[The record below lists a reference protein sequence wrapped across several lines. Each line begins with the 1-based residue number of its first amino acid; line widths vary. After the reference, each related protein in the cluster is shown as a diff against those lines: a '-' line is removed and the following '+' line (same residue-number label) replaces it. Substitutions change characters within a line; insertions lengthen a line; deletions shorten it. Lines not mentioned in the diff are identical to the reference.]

1 MLAALAVP
9 SRLAILS
16 LLLSVGPRTATECAE
31 VVGATASNCS
41 WHLRELARLGLVERS
56 DDDTGDARKRPW
68 RATITGIDLDAG
80 GGPADDL
87 TRAAVRSAWFA
98 DTDARFDDY
107 LRHESD
113 LAEPWREAAV
123 ISDYAVLLTADELAD
138 LGARIDAI
146 VRPYVRAT
154 RADAPAGSAVA
165 SISVRGVVDP
175 RFVDPGSV
183 DAGSSGRRARNA
195 DATGPRAGENDA
207 AEARRPQPRPADARS
222 TDPRPADP
230 QTGPPRTPDLP
241 SPDSAT

>member
-56 DDDTGDARKRPW
+56 DDDSGDARKRPW

-80 GGPADDL
+80 GGPADEL

-113 LAEPWREAAV
+113 LPEPWREAAV

-175 RFVDPGSV
+175 RFVD
-183 DAGSSGRRARNA
+183 AGAM
-195 DATGPRAGENDA
+195 GPRARDNDA
-207 AEARRPQPRPADARS
+207 AGPGPTDTDA
-222 TDPRPADP
+222 AAP

-241 SPDSAT
+241 SPDGAT

>member
-56 DDDTGDARKRPW
+56 DDDSGDARKRPW
-68 RATITGIDLDAG
+68 RATVTGIDLDAG
-80 GGPADDL
+80 GGPADEL

-107 LRHESD
+107 LRHESE
-113 LAEPWREAAV
+113 LPEPWREAAV

-175 RFVDPGSV
+175 RFVDAGSV
-183 DAGSSGRRARNA
+183 GRRARNA
-195 DATGPRAGENDA
+195 DAMGPRARDTDA
-207 AEARRPQPRPADARS
+207 
-222 TDPRPADP
+222 ADP

-241 SPDSAT
+241 SPDGAT

>member
-56 DDDTGDARKRPW
+56 DDDSGDARKRPW

-113 LAEPWREAAV
+113 LPAPWREAAV

-175 RFVDPGSV
+175 RFVGP
-183 DAGSSGRRARNA
+183 GSSGRRARNA
-195 DATGPRAGENDA
+195 DTMGPRARDTDA
-207 AEARRPQPRPADARS
+207 
-222 TDPRPADP
+222 ADP

-241 SPDSAT
+241 SPDGAT

>member
-56 DDDTGDARKRPW
+56 DDDSGDARKRPW

-107 LRHESD
+107 LRHESE

-195 DATGPRAGENDA
+195 DATGPRARDTDA
-207 AEARRPQPRPADARS
+207 TGPGPTDARPAA
-222 TDPRPADP
+222 P

-241 SPDSAT
+241 SPDGAT

>member
-56 DDDTGDARKRPW
+56 DDDSGDARKRPW

-80 GGPADDL
+80 GGPADEL

-113 LAEPWREAAV
+113 LPEPWREAAV

-175 RFVDPGSV
+175 RFVD
-183 DAGSSGRRARNA
+183 A
-195 DATGPRAGENDA
+195 DAMGPRARDNDA
-207 AEARRPQPRPADARS
+207 AGPGPTDTDA
-222 TDPRPADP
+222 AAP

-241 SPDSAT
+241 SPDGAT

>member
-56 DDDTGDARKRPW
+56 DDDTGDARRRPW

-80 GGPADDL
+80 GGPADEL

-138 LGARIDAI
+138 VGARIDAI

-175 RFVDPGSV
+175 RFVD
-183 DAGSSGRRARNA
+183 A
-195 DATGPRAGENDA
+195 DAMGPRARDTDA
-207 AEARRPQPRPADARS
+207 AGPGPAD
-222 TDPRPADP
+222 TDAADP

-241 SPDSAT
+241 SPDGAT

>member
-154 RADAPAGSAVA
+154 RADVPAGSAVA

-175 RFVDPGSV
+175 RFVDPRFVDPGSV
-183 DAGSSGRRARNA
+183 GAGSSGRRARNA
-195 DATGPRAGENDA
+195 DAMGPRARGND
-207 AEARRPQPRPADARS
+207 
-222 TDPRPADP
+222 PADP

>member
-56 DDDTGDARKRPW
+56 DDDSGDARKRPW

-80 GGPADDL
+80 GGPADEL

-175 RFVDPGSV
+175 RFVDPGFV
-183 DAGSSGRRARNA
+183 DAGLSGRRARNA
-195 DATGPRAGENDA
+195 DAMGPRARDTDA
-207 AEARRPQPRPADARS
+207 AEARRVQPRPTDTDA
-222 TDPRPADP
+222 AAP

-241 SPDSAT
+241 SPDGAT